1 MSLIASTPAAEEPA
15 MIVPQI
21 PAYKIELTEGSLLE
35 RKATVEVLQDI
46 VKVET
51 AKDREEAIAALGLA
65 KGMLKKFVASK
76 DELKEPALRICQK
89 IDRLAKDYQ
98 DTVKVELA
106 RVEALTNAYQA
117 KCNAAAEELRRQEMA
132 EIAKQNAKAA
142 QANDME
148 KLRENAAREA
158 EINQPIKVEGAMMKQ
173 GLEYDIL
180 NALEAATAHPE
191 LFTIEPKR
199 RELLAFINA
208 PGFVSMP
215 GVSTRLQVK
224 VHAKAS

>member
-21 PAYKIELTEGSLLE
+21 PAYKIELTEGSLME
-35 RKATVEVLQDI
+35 RKATIEVLQDI

-89 IDRLAKDYQ
+89 IDKLAKDYQ

-106 RVEALTNAYQA
+106 RVESLTNDYQA
-117 KCNAAAEELRRQEMA
+117 KCNVAAEALRREEMAAIKHENAIAAA
-132 EIAKQNAKAA
+132 QN
-142 QANDME
+142 NIE
-148 KLRENAAREA
+148 RLRENAMREA
-158 EINQPIKVEGAMMKQ
+158 ELNQPVKVEGAMMKQ
-173 GLEYDIL
+173 FLDFDVIDYK
-180 NALEAATAHPE
+180 EAFLANPS
-191 LFTIEPKR
+191 LFRIEPKR
-199 RELLAFINA
+199 AEILAKINA